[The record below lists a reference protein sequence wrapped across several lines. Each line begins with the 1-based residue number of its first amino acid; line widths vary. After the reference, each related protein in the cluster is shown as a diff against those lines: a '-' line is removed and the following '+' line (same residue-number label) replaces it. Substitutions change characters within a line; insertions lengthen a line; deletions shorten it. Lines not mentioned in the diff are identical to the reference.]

1 MHKHEHEHSHNHSHS
16 KENIK
21 LVFLLN
27 LIFSIIE
34 LIGSILTNSI
44 SILSDAIHDF
54 GDSFS
59 IGVSYLLEKYSS
71 KKSNNK
77 YTYGYLRYSLLGA
90 LITCLVLLI
99 GSFIVLY
106 RAIPRLLNPVVV
118 NSTSMI
124 IISIFG
130 FIINGYAAYKTSHS
144 TNINEKSINLHM
156 LEDVLGWFSVLLGS
170 IIIKLT
176 NFYII
181 DPILSIFIAL
191 YILFHA
197 YSHIKEVFDIF
208 MQKVPD
214 NIDINKI
221 KKNLEKKFDSIKDIH
236 HIHVWTMDGEK
247 NYLTAHIL
255 LNSKLSESNIKKLK
269 SDIKEYLH
277 DLNIEHCTLEIE
289 YFDEKCDSL
298 NC

>member
-90 LITCLVLLI
+90 LITCLV
-99 GSFIVLY
+99 Y
-106 RAIPRLLNPVVV
+106 
-118 NSTSMI
+118 
-124 IISIFG
+124 
-130 FIINGYAAYKTSHS
+130 
-144 TNINEKSINLHM
+144 
-156 LEDVLGWFSVLLGS
+156 
-170 IIIKLT
+170 
-176 NFYII
+176 
-181 DPILSIFIAL
+181 
-191 YILFHA
+191 
-197 YSHIKEVFDIF
+197 
-208 MQKVPD
+208 
-214 NIDINKI
+214 
-221 KKNLEKKFDSIKDIH
+221 
-236 HIHVWTMDGEK
+236 
-247 NYLTAHIL
+247 
-255 LNSKLSESNIKKLK
+255 
-269 SDIKEYLH
+269 
-277 DLNIEHCTLEIE
+277 
-289 YFDEKCDSL
+289 
-298 NC
+298 